1 MNLPAVKIL
10 LEVCAR
16 AKKEE
21 SILVVTDT
29 LQKHIANAFVEKGLE
44 MGYDIC
50 SIEMP
55 PRTNHGENP
64 PKIVAAAMKAAD
76 IIYGATKFSLYHSSA
91 RKEAV
96 KNGARFLN
104 MADYTMEMLSTGP
117 LLVDFEKQREIVFAV
132 AQVLTEGKWVKFTAP
147 GGTDIEFSIEG
158 RRALAE
164 PGMSVAP
171 GETSSPPDIEAEL
184 APVEGTANGRVVVD
198 GSIPQPGIGVI
209 KTPIELI
216 VKDGFITEIIGETD
230 QAQALRDQLAASGNP
245 NNYNIAELGIGLN
258 PLATFSGSMLEDE
271 GVFGSAHIGIGNNT
285 AFPGGTLS
293 ADVHID
299 AMVRD
304 VTIIID
310 GKPLLVDGDFPEGS
324 KWK

>member
-1 MNLPAVKIL
+1 MMYPAVEIL
-10 LEVCAR
+10 LKVCAR

-21 SILVVTDT
+21 SVLVVTDKD
-29 LQKHIANAFVEKGLE
+29 QKHIARIFTDHGREL
-44 MGYDIC
+44 GYEIC

-55 PRTNHGENP
+55 TRSTHGENP
-64 PKIVAAAMKAAD
+64 PKTVAAAMKSAN
-76 IIYGATKFSLYHSSA
+76 IIFGATKFSLYHSQA
-91 RKEAV
+91 RKDAV
-96 KNGARFLN
+96 KEGARFLN
-104 MADYTMEMLSTGP
+104 MADYTEEMLKTGP
-117 LLVDFEKQREIVFAV
+117 LLVDFEKQREVVFAV
-132 AQVLTEGKWVKFTAP
+132 AKVLTEGKWVKLTSPA
-147 GGTDIEFSIEG
+147 GTDIEFSIEG

-184 APVEGTANGRVVVD
+184 APVEGTANGRVVID

-209 KTPIELI
+209 TTPIEFI
-216 VKDGFITEIIGETD
+216 VKDGFITEIIGDTD
-230 QAQALRDQLAASGNP
+230 QAQALRNQLAASGNP
-245 NNYNIAELGIGLN
+245 NNYNVAELGIGLN

-299 AMVRD
+299 AMMRKP
-304 VTIIID
+304 TIIID
-310 GKPLLVDGDFPEGS
+310 GKPLFVDGEFAEGAI
-324 KWK
+324 